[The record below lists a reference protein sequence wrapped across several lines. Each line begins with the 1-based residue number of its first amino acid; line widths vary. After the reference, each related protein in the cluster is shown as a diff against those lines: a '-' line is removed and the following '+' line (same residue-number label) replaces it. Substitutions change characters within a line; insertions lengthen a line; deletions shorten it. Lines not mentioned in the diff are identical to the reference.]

1 MSIQYRSTPK
11 RKPRDN
17 PADEFITAA
26 DFGDAV
32 AAVNM
37 SVADVAKAVGVSRPL
52 LSEFR
57 AGVRI
62 IKPELAKKVR
72 EFFEAQ
78 GVEFID
84 ADPVEGDA
92 EDPVPVARLPRTP
105 SALSAVLPAP
115 TFAIA
120 VDATL
125 PEADREAALSE
136 LDAIVRANDRQ
147 LALEV
152 SYEDSIFSA
161 PELSRDANATNA
173 ELRQGLAHE
182 AILRRVLAGSFK
194 ARYAE
199 GQAATQA
206 DLLAQQLLGHLPTAT
221 SATEPQ
227 PSAALADG
235 KNLAVAASADAAEGT
250 GAQSGGSIFDELFAE
265 KG

>member
-1 MSIQYRSTPK
+1 MIQFRSTPK
-11 RKPRDN
+11 RKPREN

-84 ADPVEGDA
+84 AEPMADDD
-92 EDPVPVARLPRTP
+92 EDPAPVARQPRTP

-120 VDATL
+120 VDAEL
-125 PEADREAALSE
+125 PEADRAAALRE
-136 LDAIVRANDRQ
+136 LDAIVRENDRQ
-147 LALEV
+147 LALDV
-152 SYEDSIFSA
+152 SYEESVFFA
-161 PELSRDANATNA
+161 PELASDANATNE
-173 ELRQGLAHE
+173 ELRQGLTYE

-194 ARYAE
+194 PRYAE
-199 GQAATQA
+199 GKAATQA
-206 DLLAQQLLGHLPTAT
+206 DLIAQQLLGHLSTVT
-221 SATEPQ
+221 GVTEPQ

-235 KNLAVAASADAAEGT
+235 KNLAVAASADAVEGT
-250 GAQSGGSIFDELFAE
+250 GAKSGGSIFDELLS
-265 KG
+265 